1 MEFIDLRTQY
11 QAYKSEIDARMKG
24 VLSHG
29 HYIMGP
35 EIAELETQ
43 LADYVGLKHC
53 ITVSSGTSSLEIALR
68 ALDVGPGDEVI
79 TVPFTWISSAEVM
92 GLVGARPVFV
102 DIEPIGY
109 NLDVEQLENA
119 ITARTKAIMPISLF
133 GQMPNFD
140 RINAT

>member
-1 MEFIDLRTQY
+1 MEFIDLKTQY
-11 QAYKSEIDARMKG
+11 RRYQAEIDARIKK
-24 VLSHG
+24 VLEHG
-29 HYIMGP
+29 QYILGP
-35 EIAELETQ
+35 ENTELEDT
-43 LADYVGLKHC
+43 LAKYTGTRHC
-53 ITVSSGTSSLEIALR
+53 LTVASGTDSLEIALR
-68 ALDVGPGDEVI
+68 ALDIGPGDEVI
-79 TVPFTWISSAEVM
+79 TVPFTWISTAEVI
-92 GLVGARPVFV
+92 GLVGAKPVFV